1 MMSRQEKNKIILS
14 KSETEKTAF
23 LKKTI
28 FEWKFLELIPTK
40 FQFSFENKKISLR
53 LEGYFKVAPHFL
65 IVEE

>member
-28 FEWKFLELIPTK
+28 FE
-40 FQFSFENKKISLR
+40 
-53 LEGYFKVAPHFL
+53 
-65 IVEE
+65 

>member
-28 FEWKFLELIPTK
+28 FEWKFIELNPTK
-40 FQFSFENKKISLR
+40 FQFSFENKKT
-53 LEGYFKVAPHFL
+53 
-65 IVEE
+65 

>member
-28 FEWKFLELIPTK
+28 FEWKFIELNSTK
-40 FQFSFENKKISLR
+40 FQFSFENEKT
-53 LEGYFKVAPHFL
+53 
-65 IVEE
+65 